1 MNPDEQNQPQQETPQ
16 VTNVQ
21 ADVYNEPA
29 STPEVPPKK
38 ASVGVFFALLV
49 VGVLLLGTAGYF
61 IWQTIENVNKGSTQQ
76 QTGGDQ
82 PSIDGVDGP
91 FVEPPTTE

>member
-1 MNPDEQNQPQQETPQ
+1 MNPNEPTQPQQNTPQ
-16 VTNVQ
+16 VEDVQ

-29 STPEVPPKK
+29 NTPEVPPKK
-38 ASVGVFFALLV
+38 ASVGVFFALV
-49 VGVLLLGTAGYF
+49 IVGILLLVTAGYF
-61 IWQTIENVNKGSTQQ
+61 IWQTIDNVNKGATQQ

-91 FVEPPTTE
+91 FVEPPVTQ

>member
-1 MNPDEQNQPQQETPQ
+1 MNPNEPNQPQQDTPQ
-16 VTNVQ
+16 VEDVQ

-29 STPEVPPKK
+29 ATPEVPPKK
-38 ASVGVFFALLV
+38 ASVGVFFALV
-49 VGVLLLGTAGYF
+49 IAGVLLLGTAGYL
-61 IWQTIENVNKGSTQQ
+61 IWQTIDTVNKGATQQ

-91 FVEPPTTE
+91 FVEPPAAE